1 MSQPHVESQP
11 LRRVVIDHA
20 ESELGRR
27 LVATLADDPGAEVV
41 AADRVIEEYASGPDP
56 STGAIDV
63 ILLAPGHGP
72 EIDGS
77 TLGGVDV
84 ASVRLLVRRLEAVGA
99 RANSV
104 VVVSSA
110 MVYGAEPDNPLPLT
124 EDAPRRP
131 APDSP
136 FAEAKVALEN
146 EAVRSG
152 QVLGGAPVAVLRP
165 CLVVAP
171 TQAAVNWLSRSLWHA
186 PTARLGSVD
195 PPRQYLHIDDLVRAI
210 DHARR
215 HRLDGAFNVA
225 PSDWISSSRQLELAG
240 RPAAVRVP
248 DPVAHRVAEIGWR
261 FLVTSTPP
269 DIVAY
274 AMRAWVV
281 SSDRLRATGW
291 EPRFESAEVFVIGHH
306 ESWWSK
312 LSARRRQDL
321 SLVGLAVLAAA
332 ASGGAGSV
340 VRHAVRGRQVGAPG
354 R

>member
-104 VVVSSA
+104 VVVASA

-152 QVLGGAPVAVLRP
+152 QVLGGAPVAGLRP
-165 CLVVAP
+165 CPVVAP
-171 TQAAVNWLSRSLWHA
+171 PQAAVNWLSRSLRHR
-186 PTARLGSVD
+186 PTARRGNWSSREDRFCCRDRCGTVRRRGSEASTRPGSTCTSTTWFGRSTMLGGT
-195 PPRQYLHIDDLVRAI
+195 AWT
-210 DHARR
+210 ARSTLR
-215 HRLDGAFNVA
+215 HR
-225 PSDWISSSRQLELAG
+225 
-240 RPAAVRVP
+240 
-248 DPVAHRVAEIGWR
+248 
-261 FLVTSTPP
+261 
-269 DIVAY
+269 
-274 AMRAWVV
+274 
-281 SSDRLRATGW
+281 TG
-291 EPRFESAEVFVIGHH
+291 S
-306 ESWWSK
+306 
-312 LSARRRQDL
+312 RRRAN
-321 SLVGLAVLAAA
+321 SN
-332 ASGGAGSV
+332 S
-340 VRHAVRGRQVGAPG
+340 RGAPRRSASRIRWPTG
-354 R
+354 SPRSAGGSS